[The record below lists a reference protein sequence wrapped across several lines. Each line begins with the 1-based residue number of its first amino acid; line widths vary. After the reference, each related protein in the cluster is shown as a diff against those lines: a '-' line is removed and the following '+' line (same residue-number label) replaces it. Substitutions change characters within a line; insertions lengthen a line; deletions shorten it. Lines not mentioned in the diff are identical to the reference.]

1 MLIALA
7 PKQYNQNAII
17 FSERV
22 KNNILNNAYFYRLYY
37 SDEHFTTNGLY
48 IHFILR
54 DVKIEK
60 YFNKMKCIFDK
71 YKNTSIITFL
81 KKLEITILKCL
92 PTHTNKILVYQIEEQ
107 LNNNFIKIFSNTE
120 CPTSKDID
128 ILLKISGIWENNGE
142 YGITF
147 RFYVNR
153 PSKNE

>member
-1 MLIALA
+1 MLIALT
-7 PKQYNQNAII
+7 PKQYNQNGII
-17 FSERV
+17 FSDKA
-22 KNNILNNAYFYRLYY
+22 KNNILNNAYFYRLHY

-48 IHFILR
+48 IYFTLKN
-54 DVKIEK
+54 VKIEK

-71 YKNTSIITFL
+71 YKNTKIVAFL
-81 KKLEITILKCL
+81 KNLEITILKCL
-92 PTHTNKILVYQIEEQ
+92 PTHANKILVYQIEEQ
-107 LNNNFIKIFSNTE
+107 LNNRFIKIFSNTE